1 LGGGLDAT
9 NIVRAP
15 VAVITPVDLDHM
27 AYLGDTIAAIAA
39 EKAGIIRPNQQVIV
53 AAQHPDA
60 IDVIVST
67 AEAVGADALREGF
80 QFGVIRRENA
90 VGGQVLALR
99 GLHGVYD
106 EVFLPLYG
114 GYQASNASCA
124 LAAVEAFA
132 GVVEP
137 LDADLV
143 RAAFSTVQSPGRL
156 EVVRTSPTILVDAT
170 HNPAG
175 ARATVAAIAESFAF
189 RRLVG
194 VVAVLGD
201 KDAYGMLQVL
211 DSFLAHVVVTQ
222 NSSSRSMPADEL
234 ATIAV
239 DIFGADRVDV
249 ATRLDEA
256 ISIAVERADE
266 DDEFGGA
273 GVLITGSVV
282 TAGEARRLL
291 KHR

>member
-1 LGGGLDAT
+1 
-9 NIVRAP
+9 
-15 VAVITPVDLDHM
+15 
-27 AYLGDTIAAIAA
+27 
-39 EKAGIIRPNQQVIV
+39 
-53 AAQHPDA
+53 
-60 IDVIVST
+60 
-67 AEAVGADALREGF
+67 
-80 QFGVIRRENA
+80 
-90 VGGQVLALR
+90 
-99 GLHGVYD
+99 
-106 EVFLPLYG
+106 VFLPLYG

-124 LAAVEAFA
+124 VAAVEAFA
-132 GVVEP
+132 GAGAP

-211 DSFLAHVVVTQ
+211 DPFLAHIVVTQ
-222 NSSSRSMPADEL
+222 NSSSRSMPVDEL
-234 ATIAV
+234 ATLAI
-239 DIFGADRVDV
+239 DIFGEDRVDV
-249 ATRLDEA
+249 ATQLDEA